1 MNPRRFKCKDNNAA
15 PVKRMM
21 PNELGKIRPRRL
33 EFGQFH
39 LTGMRPGSQKE
50 LDTIF
55 GKSIIIFTLRL
66 GHIPPTD
73 GRPGP
78 QTPDAS
84 TTGNAEPAPESRT
97 RRVVSPGRF
106 LRRSRSGPGQVRDAA
121 PGTDRRQVCD
131 RCGRE
136 LWLFPAIFLSG
147 TIGLRAK
154 RSCRSGAPQT
164 RPQAG
169 AQTYRRDPHIH
180 WRDASERTIY
190 SIAGSG
196 ETDPGTL
203 RHQGSSTK
211 YRAQSAASS
220 KKTLNEAG
228 DPAATRHDLAARY
241 EQLRRDAMGRLTSGD
256 QGLGLALFLRRGM
269 TAWMQAWSE
278 CAGNVEPATRSQP
291 VVHETIPVDMRSQIA
306 TLLAGMI
313 LALQQEAIP

>member
-1 MNPRRFKCKDNNAA
+1 MNPRSFRCKENNAA
-15 PVKRMM
+15 VVKGMM
-21 PNELGKIRPRRL
+21 PGWLGNVRL
-33 EFGQFH
+33 QRLASGQKYSI
-39 LTGMRPGSQKE
+39 LMRPGSQKQ
-50 LDTIF
+50 LDTILD
-55 GKSIIIFTLRL
+55 KSIIIFTLRS
-66 GHIPPTD
+66 GRIRATD

-78 QTPDAS
+78 LTSDAS

-97 RRVVSPGRF
+97 RRVVPPGRF
-106 LRRSRSGPGQVRDAA
+106 LRCSRFGPGQVRDAA
-121 PGTDRRQVCD
+121 PGTDRRRVCD

-180 WRDASERTIY
+180 WRGASERTIH

-211 YRAQSAASS
+211 YRAQSAAPS

-278 CAGNVEPATRSQP
+278 CAGNVEPARRSQP

-313 LALQQEAIP
+313 LSLQQEAIP